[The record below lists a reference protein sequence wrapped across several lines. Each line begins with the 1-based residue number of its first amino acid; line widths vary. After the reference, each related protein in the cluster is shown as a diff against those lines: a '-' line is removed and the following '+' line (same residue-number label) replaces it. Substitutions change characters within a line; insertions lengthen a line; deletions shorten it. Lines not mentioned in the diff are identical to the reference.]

1 LTSVFF
7 PKGEAGQY
15 RFPRFL
21 FFRLPANRVILRG
34 NQNEQQWCRKL
45 CALNMLLGIFET
57 IAREERGTAAVP
69 VAEGQTTDDAA
80 TRWQRV
86 YRK

>member
-1 LTSVFF
+1 
-7 PKGEAGQY
+7 
-15 RFPRFL
+15 
-21 FFRLPANRVILRG
+21 
-34 NQNEQQWCRKL
+34 
-45 CALNMLLGIFET
+45 MLLGIFET